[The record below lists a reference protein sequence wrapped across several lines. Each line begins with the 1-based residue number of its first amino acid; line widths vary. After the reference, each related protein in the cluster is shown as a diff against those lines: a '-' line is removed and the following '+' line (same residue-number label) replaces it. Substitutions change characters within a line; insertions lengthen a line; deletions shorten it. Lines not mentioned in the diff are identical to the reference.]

1 MSASIRFVTTVA
13 LSAALASA
21 PAVPAFAQT
30 PAEQANRLNDEGKQ
44 LFAEKDFDGAYEKFR
59 AAAALSPEARFYYN
73 QCYALGFLERYEEAI
88 QKCEQVEPAGAD
100 AALLKKTENALAS
113 LRQKVAAK
121 QGGEAR
127 PVPAGDVR
135 DGVDDPTG
143 PGPSGPPPAPQS
155 DGPDPFISARSA
167 GPVDAYTWSI
177 GGTLGGL
184 ANLNTGREV
193 DNSQGLDQEMFGPG
207 GAELRLFANFIVSQP
222 ARIGL
227 QGSLGVSALA
237 PGENNDEDNNLL
249 LADIGGAL
257 FVHLPLFRHLYVTPL
272 AGPQI
277 SVQQP
282 NELSQG
288 FVAFGARG
296 ELGFTYVFG
305 RRGEHSFSVVPAINV
320 YFPAGGEVEGLE
332 PDEYGL
338 DETHATFGVSAGYAF
353 RFSTPFGTV
362 PLITLE

>member
-1 MSASIRFVTTVA
+1 MSASIRLVT
-13 LSAALASA
+13 AAACAAVLASA
-21 PAVPAFAQT
+21 GPAAAQSQT
-30 PAEQANRLNDEGKQ
+30 PAEQAKRLNDEGKQ
-44 LFAEKDFDGAYEKFR
+44 LFADKDFEGAYEKFR
-59 AAAALSPEARFYYN
+59 EAAALSPEARFYFN

-88 QKCEQVEPAGAD
+88 KKCEQVEPAGAD
-100 AALLKKTENALAS
+100 AELSEKTANALAS
-113 LRQKVAAK
+113 LREKVAARR
-121 QGGEAR
+121 GEAR
-127 PVPAGDVR
+127 PVPARLDRPERR
-135 DGVDDPTG
+135 DHRSD
-143 PGPSGPPPAPQS
+143 PGPSGPPPPPRGG
-155 DGPDPFISARSA
+155 DDPFVSVQSA
-167 GPVDAYTWSI
+167 GKPDAYTWSI
-177 GGTLGGL
+177 GGTFGGL
-184 ANLNTGREV
+184 ANLNTGREI

-222 ARIGL
+222 ARIGV
-227 QGSLGVSALA
+227 QASLGVAALA
-237 PGENNDEDNNLL
+237 PGEDNDEENNLV

-257 FVHLPLFRHLYVTPL
+257 FVHLPLFRHLFVTPL

-305 RRGEHSFSVVPAINV
+305 RRGEHSFSLVPAINV

-332 PDEYGL
+332 PSEYGL